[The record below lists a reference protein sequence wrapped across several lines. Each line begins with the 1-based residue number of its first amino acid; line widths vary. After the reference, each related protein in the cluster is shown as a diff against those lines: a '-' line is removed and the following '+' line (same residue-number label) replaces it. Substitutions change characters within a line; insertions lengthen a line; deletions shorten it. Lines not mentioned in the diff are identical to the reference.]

1 MKSSLDNKNPKGV
14 DYLLKALD
22 YAGILI
28 DSDKKQCSSDEVA
41 IYLLDKR
48 KIIFHKDNPSVLD
61 LKHQSWYVLQHCK
74 MWKMVCQ
81 SVSLISF
88 FLCFL
93 NNY

>member
-28 DSDKKQCSSDEVA
+28 DSDEKQCSSDEVA

-48 KIIFHKDNPSVLD
+48 KIIFHKHKTLFV
-61 LKHQSWYVLQHCK
+61 
-74 MWKMVCQ
+74 
-81 SVSLISF
+81 
-88 FLCFL
+88 
-93 NNY
+93 